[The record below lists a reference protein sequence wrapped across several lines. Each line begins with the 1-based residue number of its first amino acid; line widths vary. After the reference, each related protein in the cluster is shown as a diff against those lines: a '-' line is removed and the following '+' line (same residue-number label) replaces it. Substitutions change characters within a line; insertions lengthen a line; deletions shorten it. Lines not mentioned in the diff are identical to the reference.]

1 MIIFQLAEAV
11 VDLKG
16 FGFFFCVQY
25 FCLNSFQILSVVMWS
40 ARRQLAQ
47 ILLNQKEVAV
57 IFVVC
62 SPIFLFKPSIEYNK
76 PIWNVLQSFQKVCVW
91 KSGGILRRLL
101 QCHFAWL
108 HGVFN
113 FCILWGTLLKIK
125 TGKDF
130 HLDQYRSLLMN
141 ITHEVQVDLFP
152 LFAWLHQKDGIMFTV
167 GNVDHYIDRY
177 IGRRSGWQ
185 SINTRSTLGR
195 LSIDSRPTGDRVSIE
210 YRLTVDHYVD
220 RYSGGHYLQ

>member
-47 ILLNQKEVAV
+47 MLLNQKEVAV

-62 SPIFLFKPSIEYNK
+62 SPIFMFKPSIEYNK

-91 KSGGILRRLL
+91 KSGGSLRRLL
-101 QCHFAWL
+101 AVSLCLTTSSIQFLYFMRYLAENKDWKRL
-108 HGVFN
+108 PLGSVQESFN
-113 FCILWGTLLKIK
+113 EHLTWGTSWFIS
-125 TGKDF
+125 
-130 HLDQYRSLLMN
+130 SLCMAAS
-141 ITHEVQVDLFP
+141 ER
-152 LFAWLHQKDGIMFTV
+152 W
-167 GNVDHYIDRY
+167 DHVYCR
-177 IGRRSGWQ
+177 
-185 SINTRSTLGR
+185 
-195 LSIDSRPTGDRVSIE
+195 
-210 YRLTVDHYVD
+210 
-220 RYSGGHYLQ
+220 